1 MVMLASLQA
10 FARYWR
16 SVAAVGTFV
25 SLLELGLRGEVRHN
39 CLIEVLRIYGWGA
52 PFYKME
58 KEGFA
63 EDVEDG

>member
-1 MVMLASLQA
+1 M
-10 FARYWR
+10 
-16 SVAAVGTFV
+16 GTFV
-25 SLLELGLRGEVRHN
+25 SLLELGFRWEVRHN
-39 CLIEVLRIYGWGA
+39 CLIEILQIYVWGA